1 MKVGFNEEDVIRLE
15 RNDVMIV
22 RWMCN
27 VSLEEMISP
36 EELRAR
42 LKLKNV
48 RECLQH
54 RRMEWFGL
62 LERKEQS
69 VWSSKGKA
77 FKVSESFPRG
87 RPSKSKMYKSKN
99 IKIQKRL
106 LFTEK
111 NKLWKNL
118 LKTAVNKCPTT
129 MKNKW
134 VKQAQSSRKYAQL
147 KKCNNNNRKMATS
160 TK

>member
-1 MKVGFNEEDVIRLE
+1 MKVGLNEEDVIRLE

-36 EELRAR
+36 EELRTR
-42 LKLKNV
+42 LKLKSV

-62 LERKEQS
+62 LERKEES
-69 VWSSKGKA
+69 VWSSKGKT

-118 LKTAVNKCPTT
+118 LADSS
-129 MKNKW
+129 
-134 VKQAQSSRKYAQL
+134 KQMP
-147 KKCNNNNRKMATS
+147 NNNEKQMGKTS
-160 TK
+160 TIKQKTCSIKKM

>member
-1 MKVGFNEEDVIRLE
+1 MKVGLNEEDVIRLE

-36 EELRAR
+36 EELRTR
-42 LKLKNV
+42 LKLKSV

-62 LERKEQS
+62 LERKEES
-69 VWSSKGKA
+69 VWSSKGKT

-87 RPSKSKMYKSKN
+87 RPSKSEMYKSKN

-118 LKTAVNKCPTT
+118 LADSS
-129 MKNKW
+129 
-134 VKQAQSSRKYAQL
+134 KQMP
-147 KKCNNNNRKMATS
+147 NNNEKQMGKTS
-160 TK
+160 TIKQKTCSIKKM

>member
-1 MKVGFNEEDVIRLE
+1 MKVGLNEEDVIRLE

-36 EELRAR
+36 EELRTR
-42 LKLKNV
+42 LKLKSV

-62 LERKEQS
+62 LERKEES
-69 VWSSKGKA
+69 VWSSKGKT

-118 LKTAVNKCPTT
+118 LADNS
-129 MKNKW
+129 
-134 VKQAQSSRKYAQL
+134 KQMP
-147 KKCNNNNRKMATS
+147 NNNEKQMGKTS
-160 TK
+160 TIKQKICSIKKM

>member
-1 MKVGFNEEDVIRLE
+1 MNVFTVLCYMKVGLNEEDVIRLE

-36 EELRAR
+36 EELRTR
-42 LKLKNV
+42 LKLKSV

-62 LERKEQS
+62 LERKEES
-69 VWSSKGKA
+69 VWSSKGKT

-118 LKTAVNKCPTT
+118 LADSS
-129 MKNKW
+129 
-134 VKQAQSSRKYAQL
+134 KQMP
-147 KKCNNNNRKMATS
+147 NNNEKQMGKTS
-160 TK
+160 TIKQKICSIKKM

>member
-1 MKVGFNEEDVIRLE
+1 MKVGLNEEDVIRLE

-27 VSLEEMISP
+27 MSLEEMISP
-36 EELRAR
+36 EELRTR
-42 LKLKNV
+42 LKLKSV

-62 LERKEQS
+62 LERKEES
-69 VWSSKGKA
+69 VWSSKGKT

-87 RPSKSKMYKSKN
+87 RPSKSEMYKSKN

-118 LKTAVNKCPTT
+118 LADSS
-129 MKNKW
+129 
-134 VKQAQSSRKYAQL
+134 KQMP
-147 KKCNNNNRKMATS
+147 NNNEKQMGKTS
-160 TK
+160 TIKQKTCSIKKM

>member
-1 MKVGFNEEDVIRLE
+1 MKVGLNEEDVIRLE

-36 EELRAR
+36 EELRTR
-42 LKLKNV
+42 LKLKSV

-62 LERKEQS
+62 LERKEES
-69 VWSSKGKA
+69 VWSSKGKT

-87 RPSKSKMYKSKN
+87 RPSKSEMYKSKN

-118 LKTAVNKCPTT
+118 LADSS
-129 MKNKW
+129 
-134 VKQAQSSRKYAQL
+134 KQMP
-147 KKCNNNNRKMATS
+147 NNNEKQMGKTS
-160 TK
+160 TIKQKICSIKKM

>member
-36 EELRAR
+36 EELRTR

-106 LFTEK
+106 LFTE

-118 LKTAVNKCPTT
+118 LADSS
-129 MKNKW
+129 
-134 VKQAQSSRKYAQL
+134 KQMP
-147 KKCNNNNRKMATS
+147 NNNEKQMGKTS
-160 TK
+160 TIKQKICSIKKM